1 MRLHHQQDEEA
12 MVALQAQLHSQ
23 LNSASKYE
31 AKINQQDA
39 ELSHMREELHAQAEK
54 ITELEDV
61 NASLENEVTKLQ
73 LQQQIATTGLADM
86 QAELAAEKAAKEQ
99 ALWEKDVAE
108 RKLESIKRA
117 QAEIMSI

>member
-31 AKINQQDA
+31 A

-61 NASLENEVTKLQ
+61 NASLENELTKLQ

-86 QAELAAEKAAKEQ
+86 HAELAAEKAAKEQ
-99 ALWEKDVAE
+99 ALWEDVAE